1 MQESNHVLVFCGS
14 DEMQKAGLHPHWCD
28 VAQESREQAL
38 SKCRA
43 AVEWQ
48 LVQCQQLAEV
58 RRVQQRADQ
67 TVKEL
72 DAERAR
78 REELEHAMQTM
89 QRELLRLQQSN
100 AELGG
105 VHAACGPAILVR
117 EAEIER
123 LKQAI
128 AEVEEKLSKV
138 ETSREEERA
147 AHKAQVEEER
157 QRLAALREEHRNMQS
172 ALGRLWQLQSEAEWQ
187 LAEMRS
193 EVDKLQHELSS
204 APRAPPVDARIMLQK
219 WQVPIILGKGGTIQ
233 RRIQRASG
241 AQIEVKEAD
250 GDRFACV
257 ELRGAQQQCRWDRVL
272 CGV

>member
-1 MQESNHVLVFCGS
+1 M
-14 DEMQKAGLHPHWCD
+14 A
-28 VAQESREQAL
+28 
-38 SKCRA
+38 
-43 AVEWQ
+43 
-48 LVQCQQLAEV
+48 
-58 RRVQQRADQ
+58 
-67 TVKEL
+67 TEL

-78 REELEHAMQTM
+78 REELEHAMQAM
-89 QRELLRLQQSN
+89 QRESLRLQQAN
-100 AELGG
+100 EELGG
-105 VHAACGPAILVR
+105 EHAACGPAVQAR

-128 AEVEEKLSKV
+128 ADVEEKLSKV

-157 QRLAALREEHRNMQS
+157 QRLAALREEHRNVQS

-204 APRAPPVDARIMLQK
+204 APRALPVDARVMLQK
-219 WQVPIILGKGGTIQ
+219 WQVPIILGEGGTIP

-257 ELRGAQQQCRWDRVL
+257 ELRGAQQQCRWDGVL